1 MAQLNPFELFG
12 IPVKYAI
19 DVERLETT
27 YIEIQRKVHPDRFA
41 NATDVEKRVA
51 QQWASFINE
60 AYATLKDPVQ
70 RGKLLCDLMNV
81 KVDELSSGAID
92 EEFLL
97 EQLDRRERLEDA
109 INAKDEFQLK
119 KIGVEINTA
128 FEALSSELENK
139 IDNEKN
145 AVEAAEIV
153 QKLLFLNRQR
163 QELMR
168 G

>member
-12 IPVKYAI
+12 IPVKYEI
-19 DVERLETT
+19 DVERLETA
-27 YIEIQRKVHPDRFA
+27 YIEAQRKVHPDRFA

-51 QQWASFINE
+51 QQWASLINE

-70 RGKLLCDLMNV
+70 RGKLLCALMNV

-109 INAKDEFQLK
+109 INAKDEIQLK

-128 FEALSSELENK
+128 FEVLSSELENK
-139 IDNEKN
+139 LDKEKN